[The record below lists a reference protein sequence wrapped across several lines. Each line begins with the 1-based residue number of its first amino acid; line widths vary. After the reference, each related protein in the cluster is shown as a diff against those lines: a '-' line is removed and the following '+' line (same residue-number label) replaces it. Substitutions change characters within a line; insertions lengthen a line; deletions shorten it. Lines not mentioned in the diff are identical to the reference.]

1 LDPAH
6 DRRVSQRQPAFR
18 HHFHKVS
25 VAELVSQI
33 PAYAENDDVP
43 IEMPA
48 FEKIIDAQ
56 HPRSPLAPPTPIP
69 ATMPRSW
76 GLHQSRYFDAA
87 AGYNIAGPEV
97 EAALLSHGEVRECA
111 VIGVADC
118 DRGQIVEAHVVLA
131 EGVPPDEAT
140 RKRLQDHVK
149 ATIAPYKYPRSL
161 RFVERCQKRRRA
173 RSSAF
178 A

>member
-1 LDPAH
+1 L
-6 DRRVSQRQPAFR
+6 RRPGRRRLPLGPHHQLMEALLGLGEGRNFNRAGTLQCPSPHVAFKCDAKAQPFR
-18 HHFHKVS
+18 RKVLLS
-25 VAELVSQI
+25 GALRVG
-33 PAYAENDDVP
+33 
-43 IEMPA
+43 
-48 FEKIIDAQ
+48 
-56 HPRSPLAPPTPIP
+56 T
-69 ATMPRSW
+69 
-76 GLHQSRYFDAA
+76 SRYFDAA

-118 DRGQIVEAHVVLA
+118 DRGQIVEAHVVLV